1 MNTNKLTQKS
11 IEALQNAQSIAV
23 AHANQTLQPEHLL
36 FSLLQQQDSLNRQL
50 LQKMGID
57 ADAFVNNVET
67 KINQLPK
74 VTGSREADRI
84 YISAECDR
92 ALTAAEQT
100 AAQMKDEYV
109 SVEHIMLGLIDT
121 ASGNVKEQV
130 QWVFSI
136 LVSFLRLA
144 CWSACAG
151 LRSTCTSCPSATA
164 SPSR

>member
-36 FSLLQQQDSLNRQL
+36 LSLLQQQDSLNRQL

-57 ADAFVNNVET
+57 TDAFVSNIET

-74 VTGSREADRI
+74 VTGSREADKI

-92 ALTAAEQT
+92 TLNVAEQT
-100 AAQMKDEYV
+100 TAQMKDEYI
-109 SVEHIMLGLIDT
+109 SVEHIMLALIDT
-121 ASGNVKEQV
+121 ASGNVKEL
-130 QWVFSI
+130 FRI
-136 LVSFLRLA
+136 YGIDKNKFL
-144 CWSACAG
+144 SA
-151 LRSTCTSCPSATA
+151 LQ
-164 SPSR
+164 